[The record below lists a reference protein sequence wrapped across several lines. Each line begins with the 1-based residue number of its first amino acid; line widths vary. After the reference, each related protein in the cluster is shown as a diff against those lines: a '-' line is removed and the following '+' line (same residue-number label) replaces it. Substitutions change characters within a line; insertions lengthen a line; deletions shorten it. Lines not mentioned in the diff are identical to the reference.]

1 MKSLGTK
8 EDLDM
13 VENQENH
20 EVNVLNV
27 GDELNV
33 SVLKLE
39 EKQVVVDTGTKYDGV
54 IPISELSHL
63 HVDHTSEVLSEGE
76 EVSVVVKKVEE
87 DTIILSKKMK
97 DREVAFQQLTERFEN
112 EDVFDVEV
120 IESVNGGLVCKCW
133 IECLYASFSCGNTL
147 C

>member
-1 MKSLGTK
+1 MMKSLGTK

-63 HVDHTSEVLSEGE
+63 HVDHTSEVYLKG
-76 EVSVVVKKVEE
+76 KK
-87 DTIILSKKMK
+87 
-97 DREVAFQQLTERFEN
+97 
-112 EDVFDVEV
+112 
-120 IESVNGGLVCKCW
+120 
-133 IECLYASFSCGNTL
+133 
-147 C
+147 

>member
-1 MKSLGTK
+1 
-8 EDLDM
+8 M

-54 IPISELSHL
+54 SLFL
-63 HVDHTSEVLSEGE
+63 TFTFTCHTYKRSDYLKG
-76 EVSVVVKKVEE
+76 KK
-87 DTIILSKKMK
+87 
-97 DREVAFQQLTERFEN
+97 
-112 EDVFDVEV
+112 
-120 IESVNGGLVCKCW
+120 
-133 IECLYASFSCGNTL
+133 
-147 C
+147 